1 MTVFFNARSQQV
13 VLLGMLLMLAAA
25 CAPSPSQPAEA
36 LPTLSPVDIADLD
49 IVTGQIVFVP
59 AYSAIFF
66 GDADRLLSLTATL
79 AIHNADPQHP
89 IIVKSVRYYDTEG
102 NLAREFIDSPV
113 LLNPL
118 ATTGFVVVADE
129 LEAGWGSNFLVEWG
143 AEAPAFE
150 PVIEAIM
157 VSSRGNEGVS
167 FVSSGRV
174 VSEQRP

>member
-1 MTVFFNARSQQV
+1 MIALLESRRI
-13 VLLGMLLMLAAA
+13 VLFLAALVIALAA
-25 CAPSPSQPAEA
+25 CSPSPSQPAEV

-49 IVTGQIVFVP
+49 VVIGQTVFVP

-66 GDADRLLSLTATL
+66 GDADRLLPLTATL
-79 AIHNADPQHP
+79 AIHNTDPQNP
-89 IIVKSVRYYDTEG
+89 IIVKSVRYYDTDG

-118 ATTGFVVVADE
+118 ATTGFVVATDE
-129 LEAGWGSNFLVEWG
+129 LETGWGTNFLVEWV
-143 AEAPAFE
+143 AETPAFE

-157 VSSRGNEGVS
+157 VSNRGTEGVS
-167 FVSSGRV
+167 FVSSGRI

>member
-1 MTVFFNARSQQV
+1 MTALLEARRHV
-13 VLLGMLLMLAAA
+13 ILAVLLIALTA
-25 CAPSPSQPAEA
+25 CSQVPAQPAEA

-49 IVTGQIVFVP
+49 IVTGQTVFVP

-79 AIHNADPQHP
+79 AIHNTDPQHP

-118 ATTGFVVVADE
+118 ATTGFVVPADE
-129 LEAGWGSNFLVEWG
+129 LETGWGTNFLIEWG
-143 AEAPAFE
+143 AETPAFE